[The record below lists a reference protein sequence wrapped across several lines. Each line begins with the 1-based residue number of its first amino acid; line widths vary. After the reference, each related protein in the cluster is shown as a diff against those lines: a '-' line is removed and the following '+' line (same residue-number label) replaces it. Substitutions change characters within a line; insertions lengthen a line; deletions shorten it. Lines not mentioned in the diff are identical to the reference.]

1 MPICGKLGVFV
12 AAGSGLSVPGDNQG
26 NSGMRT
32 RYRFLSALAGAAL
45 ALTAVAAHAQALEEG
60 RLLLATQV
68 LNDIRD
74 SRDQGIPDRLLERAY
89 GIAVI
94 PGFTK
99 VAFFLGGARGHG
111 VLVVRNASGHF
122 SDPVFITLTGGSFGF
137 QWGVQK
143 ADLVLVFTSR
153 KGVEGIT
160 GGKLTLG
167 ADVSVAAGP
176 VGRQASAA
184 TDQAFNA
191 GVYSYSHTSGIF
203 AGVALSGAA
212 LTIDDSAN
220 ADFYHHPGLLASDII
235 SGSVGTSDFAAQRF
249 LTSVSEGTGV
259 QPPSSVANSAAAPAH
274 APPPAKPA
282 GPAAQAF
289 PLQDS
294 NPGGNPNGN

>member
-1 MPICGKLGVFV
+1 
-12 AAGSGLSVPGDNQG
+12 
-26 NSGMRT
+26 MRT
-32 RYRFLSALAGAAL
+32 RTRLLATLAGIALAF
-45 ALTAVAAHAQALEEG
+45 TAVAAHAQALEEG

-68 LNDIRD
+68 LNDI
-74 SRDQGIPDRLLERAY
+74 SHARDQGIPDRLLERAY

-94 PGFTK
+94 PDFTK

-111 VLVVRNASGHF
+111 VLVVRDPSGHF
-122 SDPVFITLTGGSFGF
+122 SSPIFVTLTGGSFGF

-143 ADLVLVFTSR
+143 TDLVLVFTSR
-153 KGVEGIT
+153 KGIEGIT

-167 ADVSVAAGP
+167 GDASVAAGP

-191 GVYSYSHTSGIF
+191 GVYSYSATRGVF
-203 AGVALSGAA
+203 AGIALSGAA

-220 ADFYHHPGLLASDII
+220 ADLYQRPGLLASDII
-235 SGSVGTSDFAAQRF
+235 SGSVRTNDDAARRF
-249 LTSVSEGTGV
+249 MTAVSEGTGL
-259 QPPSSVANSAAAPAH
+259 QPASSVASSAPATAS
-274 APPPAKPA
+274 APEGAQARPR

-294 NPGGNPNGN
+294 SPGSNPNPN

>member
-1 MPICGKLGVFV
+1 
-12 AAGSGLSVPGDNQG
+12 
-26 NSGMRT
+26 MRT
-32 RYRFLSALAGAAL
+32 RTRL
-45 ALTAVAAHAQALEEG
+45 LTAFAGVVLAFTAIAAHAQALEEG

-68 LNDIRD
+68 LNDIRG
-74 SRDQGIPDRLLERAY
+74 SRDQGIPDRLLERAH

-94 PGFTK
+94 PDFTK
-99 VAFFLGGARGHG
+99 VAFFLGGSRGHG
-111 VLVVRNASGHF
+111 VLVVRNANGHF
-122 SDPVFITLTGGSFGF
+122 SDPVFVTLTGGSFGF

-143 ADLVLVFTSR
+143 TDLVLVFTSR

-191 GVYSYSHTSGIF
+191 GVYSYSHTRGIF
-203 AGVALSGAA
+203 AGIALSGAA

-235 SGSVGTSDFAAQRF
+235 SGAVRTDDSSALRF
-249 LTSVSEGTGV
+249 LTAVSEGTGI
-259 QPPSSVANSAAAPAH
+259 QTTSSMASSAPAAAGNAPSAAPA
-274 APPPAKPA
+274 PA
-282 GPAAQAF
+282 PAAQTF

-294 NPGGNPNGN
+294 NPGSNPNPN

>member
-1 MPICGKLGVFV
+1 MPI
-12 AAGSGLSVPGDNQG
+12 
-26 NSGMRT
+26 RT
-32 RYRFLSALAGAAL
+32 RLFTALAGVAL
-45 ALTAVAAHAQALEEG
+45 TFTAVAAHAQAMEEG

-68 LNDIRD
+68 LNDVRD

-94 PGFTK
+94 PEFTK
-99 VAFFLGGARGHG
+99 VAFLLGGARGHG
-111 VLVVRNASGHF
+111 VLVVREPSGHF
-122 SDPVFITLTGGSFGF
+122 SSPIFITLTAGSFGF

-143 ADLVLVFTSR
+143 TDLVLVFTSR

-167 ADVSVAAGP
+167 GDVSVAAGP

-191 GVYSYSHTSGIF
+191 GVYSYSATRGLF
-203 AGVALSGAA
+203 AGAALSGAA

-220 ADFYHHPGLLASDII
+220 AELYHRPGLLASEII
-235 SGSVGTSDFAAQRF
+235 SGAVRSDDDSARRFETAVSVGTG
-249 LTSVSEGTGV
+249 L
-259 QPPSSVANSAAAPAH
+259 QPPSMTSSAAPLPDRVQPAAAPAR
-274 APPPAKPA
+274 PN

-294 NPGGNPNGN
+294 NPGSNPNNPPR

>member
-1 MPICGKLGVFV
+1 
-12 AAGSGLSVPGDNQG
+12 
-26 NSGMRT
+26 MRT
-32 RYRFLSALAGAAL
+32 RTRFLTALAGVAL
-45 ALTAVAAHAQALEEG
+45 AFTAIAAHAQALEEG

-68 LNDIRD
+68 LNDIRNA
-74 SRDQGIPDRLLERAY
+74 RDQGIPDRLLERAY

-94 PGFTK
+94 PDYTK

-111 VLVVRNASGHF
+111 VLVVRNASGRF

-153 KGVEGIT
+153 KGIEGIT

-191 GVYSYSHTSGIF
+191 GVYSYSHTRGIF

-220 ADFYHHPGLLASDII
+220 EDFYHHPNLLASSII
-235 SGSVGTSDFAAQRF
+235 SGEVQTSDFAAQRF
-249 LTSVSEGTGV
+249 LTAVSEGTGV
-259 QPPSSVANSAAAPAH
+259 QPASSMASSAAAPAAG
-274 APPPAKPA
+274 APAAAPAQPK

-294 NPGGNPNGN
+294 TPGSSPN

>member
-1 MPICGKLGVFV
+1 LI
-12 AAGSGLSVPGDNQG
+12 AAGSGLSVPGDMKG
-26 NSGMRT
+26 ISGMHTRT
-32 RYRFLSALAGAAL
+32 RLLTTLAGVALAF
-45 ALTAVAAHAQALEEG
+45 TVVVAHAQALEEG

-68 LNDIRD
+68 LQDARNG
-74 SRDQGIPDRLLERAY
+74 RDQGIPDRLLQRAY

-94 PGFTK
+94 PDFTK

-111 VLVVRNASGHF
+111 VLVVRDASGHF
-122 SDPVFITLTGGSFGF
+122 TSPIFVTLTGGSFGF

-143 ADLVLVFTSR
+143 TDLVLVFTSR
-153 KGVEGIT
+153 KGIEGIE

-191 GVYSYSHTSGIF
+191 GVYSYSHSRGIF

-212 LTIDDSAN
+212 LTMDDAAN
-220 ADFYHHPGLLASDII
+220 AALYHRPGLLASSIL
-235 SGSVGTSDFAAQRF
+235 SGAVRTDDYAARQF
-249 LTSVSEGTGV
+249 QTAVLQGAGLEPASMAS
-259 QPPSSVANSAAAPAH
+259 SAAAPAGNVE
-274 APPPAKPA
+274 AATPAKPG
-282 GPAAQAF
+282 GPAARAF

-294 NPGGNPNGN
+294 NPGSNPNPPN

>member
-1 MPICGKLGVFV
+1 MRI
-12 AAGSGLSVPGDNQG
+12 
-26 NSGMRT
+26 RT
-32 RYRFLSALAGAAL
+32 RLLTTVAGV
-45 ALTAVAAHAQALEEG
+45 ALTFTAIAAHAQAREEG

-68 LNDIRD
+68 LNDARNG
-74 SRDQGIPDRLLERAY
+74 RDQGIPDRLLERAY

-94 PGFTK
+94 PDFTK

-111 VLVVRNASGHF
+111 VLVVRDASGHF
-122 SDPVFITLTGGSFGF
+122 SNPIFVTLTGGSFGF

-143 ADLVLVFTSR
+143 TDLVLVFTSR
-153 KGVEGIT
+153 KGIEGVE

-191 GVYSYSHTSGIF
+191 GVYSYSHSRGIF

-212 LTIDDSAN
+212 LTMDDGAN
-220 ADFYHHPGLLASDII
+220 AELYHHPGLLATDII
-235 SGSVGTSDFAAQRF
+235 SGAVHTDDFAASRF
-249 LTSVSEGTGV
+249 ETAVAQSAGLE
-259 QPPSSVANSAAAPAH
+259 PAPSSMASSAAAPGESAQYTP
-274 APPPAKPA
+274 AAKPN

-289 PLQDS
+289 PLQDTTPGS
-294 NPGGNPNGN
+294 NPNANPPN

>member
-1 MPICGKLGVFV
+1 MRIRTHLLATLTGVV
-12 AAGSGLSVPGDNQG
+12 
-26 NSGMRT
+26 
-32 RYRFLSALAGAAL
+32 LAF
-45 ALTAVAAHAQALEEG
+45 TAIAAHAQAMEEG

-111 VLVVRNASGHF
+111 VLVVRDASGHF
-122 SDPVFITLTGGSFGF
+122 SSPIFITLTGGSFGF

-143 ADLVLVFTSR
+143 TDLVLVFTSR
-153 KGVEGIT
+153 KGIEGIT

-167 ADVSVAAGP
+167 GDVSVAAGP

-191 GVYSYSHTSGIF
+191 GVYSYSHTRGIF

-220 ADFYHHPGLLASDII
+220 ADLYRRPGLLASDLI
-235 SGSVGTSDFAAQRF
+235 SGSVRTDPEMM
-249 LTSVSEGTGV
+249 SEA
-259 QPPSSVANSAAAPAH
+259 SR
-274 APPPAKPA
+274 
-282 GPAAQAF
+282 
-289 PLQDS
+289 
-294 NPGGNPNGN
+294 PGRR

>member
-1 MPICGKLGVFV
+1 
-12 AAGSGLSVPGDNQG
+12 
-26 NSGMRT
+26 MRT
-32 RYRFLSALAGAAL
+32 RTRLLTTLAGVAL
-45 ALTAVAAHAQALEEG
+45 TVTAVAAHAQAMEEG

-68 LNDIRD
+68 LNDVRN

-94 PGFTK
+94 PEFTK

-111 VLVVRNASGHF
+111 VLVVRDPSGHF
-122 SDPVFITLTGGSFGF
+122 SSPIFVTLTGGSFGF

-143 ADLVLVFTSR
+143 TDLVLVFTSR
-153 KGVEGIT
+153 KGIEGIT

-167 ADVSVAAGP
+167 GDVSVAAGP

-191 GVYSYSHTSGIF
+191 GVYSYSATRGLF

-220 ADFYHHPGLLASDII
+220 AQLYHRPGLLASDII
-235 SGSVGTSDFAAQRF
+235 SGAVRTDDDSARRF
-249 LTSVSEGTGV
+249 ETAVSEGAGL
-259 QPPSSVANSAAAPAH
+259 QPASSMTSSAAPAPGH
-274 APPPAKPA
+274 ASPAVARPSGA
-282 GPAAQAF
+282 AAQAF

-294 NPGGNPNGN
+294 NPGSNPNPN

>member
-1 MPICGKLGVFV
+1 
-12 AAGSGLSVPGDNQG
+12 
-26 NSGMRT
+26 MRT
-32 RYRFLSALAGAAL
+32 RSRLLTTLTGVVLAF
-45 ALTAVAAHAQALEEG
+45 TAVAAHAQALEEG

-74 SRDQGIPDRLLERAY
+74 ARDQGIPDRLLERAY

-94 PGFTK
+94 PDFTK

-111 VLVVRNASGHF
+111 VLVVRDPSGHF
-122 SDPVFITLTGGSFGF
+122 TSPIFVTLTGGSFGF

-143 ADLVLVFTSR
+143 TDLVLVFTSR
-153 KGVEGIT
+153 KGIEGIT

-167 ADVSVAAGP
+167 GDVSVAAGP

-191 GVYSYSHTSGIF
+191 GVYSYSHTRGIF

-220 ADFYHHPGLLASDII
+220 ADLYHHPGLLASDII
-235 SGSVGTSDFAAQRF
+235 SGSVRTDDDAARRF
-249 LTSVSEGTGV
+249 LTAVSEGAGL
-259 QPPSSVANSAAAPAH
+259 QPASSMTSSAAAPAADVRH
-274 APPPAKPA
+274 AAPARPS

-289 PLQDS
+289 PLQDTSPGS
-294 NPGGNPNGN
+294 NPNPN

>member
-1 MPICGKLGVFV
+1 MRI
-12 AAGSGLSVPGDNQG
+12 
-26 NSGMRT
+26 RT
-32 RYRFLSALAGAAL
+32 RLLTTLTGLVLAF
-45 ALTAVAAHAQALEEG
+45 TAIAAHAQAREEG

-94 PGFTK
+94 PDFTK

-111 VLVVRNASGHF
+111 VLVVRDSSGHF
-122 SDPVFITLTGGSFGF
+122 SSPIFVTLTGGSFGF

-143 ADLVLVFTSR
+143 TDLVLVFTSR
-153 KGVEGIT
+153 KGIE

-167 ADVSVAAGP
+167 GDVSVAAGP
-176 VGRQASAA
+176 VGRYSSAS

-191 GVYSYSHTSGIF
+191 GVYSYSHTRGIF
-203 AGVALSGAA
+203 AGLALSGAA
-212 LTIDDSAN
+212 LTIDDGSN
-220 ADFYHHPGLLASDII
+220 AELYHHPGLLASDII
-235 SGSVGTSDFAAQRF
+235 SGAVRTDDDAARRF
-249 LTSVSEGTGV
+249 MTAVSEGAGL
-259 QPPSSVANSAAAPAH
+259 QPASSVASSAPAPAPQSAAPAGRQN
-274 APPPAKPA
+274 

-294 NPGGNPNGN
+294 SPGSNPN

>member
-1 MPICGKLGVFV
+1 MRI
-12 AAGSGLSVPGDNQG
+12 
-26 NSGMRT
+26 RT
-32 RYRFLSALAGAAL
+32 RLLTTVAGVALAF
-45 ALTAVAAHAQALEEG
+45 TAIAAHAQALEEG

-68 LNDIRD
+68 LNDARNG
-74 SRDQGIPDRLLERAY
+74 RDQGIPDRLLERAY

-94 PGFTK
+94 PDFTK

-122 SDPVFITLTGGSFGF
+122 SNPIFVTLTGGSFGF

-143 ADLVLVFTSR
+143 TDLVLVFTSR
-153 KGVEGIT
+153 KGIEGVE

-191 GVYSYSHTSGIF
+191 GVYSYSHSRGIF

-212 LTIDDSAN
+212 LTMDDAAN
-220 ADFYHHPGLLASDII
+220 AALYHRPGLLATDII
-235 SGSVGTSDFAAQRF
+235 SGAVRTDDFAASRF
-249 LTSVSEGTGV
+249 ETAVSQSAGLEPV
-259 QPPSSVANSAAAPAH
+259 SSSMASSAAAPSAQS
-274 APPPAKPA
+274 AAPAKPS

-289 PLQDS
+289 PLQDT
-294 NPGGNPNGN
+294 NPGSNPNGNPPN

>member
-1 MPICGKLGVFV
+1 MPT
-12 AAGSGLSVPGDNQG
+12 
-26 NSGMRT
+26 RT
-32 RYRFLSALAGAAL
+32 HLFATLAGVVL
-45 ALTAVAAHAQALEEG
+45 AFTAVAAHAQAMEEG

-68 LNDIRD
+68 LNDVRD

-94 PGFTK
+94 PEFTK

-111 VLVVRNASGHF
+111 VLVVRDRSGHF
-122 SDPVFITLTGGSFGF
+122 SSPVFVTLTGGSFGF

-143 ADLVLVFTSR
+143 TDLVLIFTSQ

-176 VGRQASAA
+176 VGRYSSAA

-191 GVYSYSHTSGIF
+191 GVYSYSHTRGIF
-203 AGVALSGAA
+203 AGLALSGAA
-212 LTIDDSAN
+212 LTIDDGAN
-220 ADFYHHPGLLASDII
+220 ADLYQHPGLLATDII
-235 SGSVGTSDFAAQRF
+235 SGAVRTNDDAARRF
-249 LTSVSEGTGV
+249 INAIDEGTGL
-259 QPPSSVANSAAAPAH
+259 QPASSVASSAPAPAAQSA
-274 APPPAKPA
+274 APPPARQN

-294 NPGGNPNGN
+294 SPGSNPNPN